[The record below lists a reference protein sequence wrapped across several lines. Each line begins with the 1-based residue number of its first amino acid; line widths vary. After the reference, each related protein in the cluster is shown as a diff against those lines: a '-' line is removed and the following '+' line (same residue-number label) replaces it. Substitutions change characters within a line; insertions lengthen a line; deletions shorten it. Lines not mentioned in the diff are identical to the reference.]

1 MTRKLLFVLSLA
13 ILFLV
18 RSRVWV
24 LHADRLGEEISA
36 EMEVTADG
44 DTRNVVSIQETD
56 KEETVMDSDI
66 VQEILD
72 CGIRT
77 YHSLISRCLFPQ

>member
-1 MTRKLLFVLSLA
+1 M
-13 ILFLV
+13 
-18 RSRVWV
+18 
-24 LHADRLGEEISA
+24 LHGDRLGEAISA

-56 KEETVMDSDI
+56 TEETVMDSDI

-72 CGIRT
+72 CGISI
-77 YHSLISRCLFPQ
+77 YHSLIFRCVFSQ